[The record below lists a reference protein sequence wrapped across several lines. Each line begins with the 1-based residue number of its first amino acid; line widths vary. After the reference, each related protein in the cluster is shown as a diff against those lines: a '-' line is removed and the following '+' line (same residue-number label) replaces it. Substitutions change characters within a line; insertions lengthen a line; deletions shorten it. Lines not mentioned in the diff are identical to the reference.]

1 MPKGTTVPGSIT
13 ASSDKVKS
21 ERQLTKQYKKNQRER
36 FGGGGGI
43 IAVLRDIGAGGD

>member
-13 ASSDKVKS
+13 ASSEKVKS

-36 FGGGGGI
+36 FGGGGI